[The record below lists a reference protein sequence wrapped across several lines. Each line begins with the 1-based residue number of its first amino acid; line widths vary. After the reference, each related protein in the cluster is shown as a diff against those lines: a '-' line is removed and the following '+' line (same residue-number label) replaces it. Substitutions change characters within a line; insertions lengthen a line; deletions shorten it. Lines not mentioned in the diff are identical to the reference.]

1 MVKKQV
7 VFGVVPSKSNS
18 YRIVRIN
25 GASRIAKTK
34 AVTDYEKSFIMQCIL
49 YRNANIDTE
58 FDFYMDVFYPNRRSD
73 IDGSLKIVLD
83 CAQKVNAI
91 KNDNLCQKIV
101 VRKFLDKANP
111 RIEFVITPIKIK

>member
-1 MVKKQV
+1 
-7 VFGVVPSKSNS
+7 
-18 YRIVRIN
+18 
-25 GASRIAKTK
+25 
-34 AVTDYEKSFIMQCIL
+34 
-49 YRNANIDTE
+49 
-58 FDFYMDVFYPNRRSD
+58 MDVFYPNRRSD